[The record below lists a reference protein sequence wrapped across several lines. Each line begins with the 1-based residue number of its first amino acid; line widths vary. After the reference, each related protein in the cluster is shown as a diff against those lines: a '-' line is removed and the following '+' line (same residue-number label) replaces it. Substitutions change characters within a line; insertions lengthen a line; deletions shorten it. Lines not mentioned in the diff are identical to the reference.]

1 MEESEAVE
9 GPPPGELRPL
19 LRILHTNMLRGWGGQ
34 SNRILKEA
42 VYATEKGHQVA
53 LAVPEDS
60 KLAARGAEAGLT
72 VWPGF
77 RMRPPA
83 KVRVFI
89 PDLLRLRRRLA
100 EWRPDIIHVHG
111 SQDTWL
117 VAVARAI
124 PGRSGQIPVVRTKH
138 NIFPWARHSMNRW
151 LYRQLDGTIGIS
163 TYIMEQLST
172 YPELDG
178 KPRVLIP
185 SVPETEAIRAAK
197 GRPEVTRRGVGPQAF
212 VWASTGRLRR
222 EKGFDVLLR
231 AWQRVVS
238 AWGRDACRLVIA
250 GDGSDAGALADLAKE
265 LGLGEPELE
274 FLGFREDVPEL
285 LKAVDGYVLASR
297 SEGLGTAILEALA
310 AELPAVATNVG
321 GIPDSIR
328 HEKTGLLVRPNDP
341 EDLAAAMIRVM
352 DDREF
357 AKRLGAEAGL
367 LIDSTFS
374 RESMGRRTIE
384 FYKEV
389 TKGARNEPDGA

>member
-1 MEESEAVE
+1 MRAV
-9 GPPPGELRPL
+9 

-42 VYATEKGHQVA
+42 VYALEKGHLVA

-60 KLAARGAEAGLT
+60 KLAARGAEAGLE

-83 KVRVFI
+83 NVRVFI
-89 PDLLRLRRRLA
+89 PDLVRLRRRLA

-111 SQDTWL
+111 SPDTWL

-124 PGRSGQIPVVRTKH
+124 PGRTGRIPVVRTKH

-163 TYIMEQLST
+163 SYIMEQLST
-172 YPELDG
+172 YGELDG
-178 KPRVLIP
+178 KPRVMIP

-197 GRPEVTRRGVGPQAF
+197 GRPDVTRRGVGPDTF

-231 AWQRVVS
+231 GWRLVVE
-238 AWGRDACRLVIA
+238 ARGRGTCRLVIA
-250 GDGSDAGALADLAKE
+250 GDGSEAGALAVLAKD

-285 LKAVDGYVLASR
+285 LKAADGYVLASR

-310 AELPAVATNVG
+310 AGLPAVATRVG

-328 HEKTGLLVRPNDP
+328 HERTGLLVRPEDP
-341 EDLAAAMIRVM
+341 EELAAALMRVM

-357 AKRLGAEAGL
+357 AKRLGSEASL
-367 LIDSTFS
+367 LIDLEFS
-374 RESMGRRTIE
+374 RESMGRRTLE

-389 TKGARNEPDGA
+389 TKGARNEPNGA